1 VNLRLFHL
9 LVKIF
14 IDMKEKIL
22 KVVDVSF
29 SYNQRETLRDI
40 FFEVEKGEILGLL
53 GPNGA
58 GKTTLLR
65 IISGALNPSK
75 GEVFLEGV
83 NISKIPPKERAK
95 KIAVLP
101 QNEPLVG
108 YLKVKEMVM
117 LGRAPYFSLL
127 LGARKE
133 DEEMVE
139 KCLDMVGMKE
149 FAERCMGELSGGER
163 QKVLVARA
171 LAQQPRL
178 LLLDEPIV
186 HLDLSHQLE
195 ILFLLKKLKE
205 EQNLAIIAVLHDVNL
220 ASYFSDRLLLMKDG
234 KIFAL
239 GEPKDVITQENI
251 KEVFNIHAI
260 VRSNPLSSRPYI
272 SIVHRRPA
280 KGKRIHLIAG
290 GGSGR
295 EIMERLAGEGFS
307 LSLGVVNVGDSDYE
321 TAQGLNIECAEEAP
335 FAPISDE
342 AFGRAME
349 LIKEAEAV
357 IIAPFPFGRGNLLNL
372 ELAEAAQRE
381 GKKVFIAGNDIEGR
395 DFTEGKA
402 KKKIDSLMENGAKL
416 FHSIEELLRLL
427 DE

>member
-1 VNLRLFHL
+1 
-9 LVKIF
+9 
-14 IDMKEKIL
+14 MQEEIL

-29 SYNQRETLRDI
+29 SYNHRETLKDI
-40 FFEVEKGEILGLL
+40 SFGIKKGEILAIL

-65 IISGALNPSK
+65 IISGALTPSE
-75 GEVFLEGV
+75 GEVFFEG
-83 NISKIPPKERAK
+83 ISIKKILPKEKAK

-101 QNEPLVG
+101 QNEPLVE

-127 LGARKE
+127 FGPRKA
-133 DEEMVE
+133 DEEIVKE
-139 KCLDMVGMKE
+139 CLNMVGMKE
-149 FAERCMGELSGGER
+149 FAERKMGELSGGER
-163 QKVLVARA
+163 QKVLIARA

-205 EQNLAIIAVLHDVNL
+205 ERNLAIISVLHDVNL
-220 ASYFSDRLLLMKDG
+220 ASYFSDRLLLMKEG
-234 KIFAL
+234 KIFAF

-251 KEVFNIHAI
+251 KKVFNIHAI

-272 SIVHRRPA
+272 SIVHRHPA

-295 EIMERLAGEGFS
+295 EIMERLVGEGYS

-321 TAQGLNIECAEEAP
+321 TAEGLDIECAEEAP
-335 FAPISDE
+335 FAPISEE
-342 AFGRAME
+342 AFERAKE
-349 LIKEAEAV
+349 LVKEAEAV
-357 IIAPFPFGRGNLLNL
+357 IIAPLPFGKGNLKNL
-372 ELAEAAQRE
+372 ELAEVAKRE

-395 DFTEGKA
+395 DFTEGEAA
-402 KKKIDSLMENGAKL
+402 KKIESLLKNGAKL
-416 FHSIEELLRLL
+416 FSSIEELLKLL
-427 DE
+427 VE

>member
-1 VNLRLFHL
+1 
-9 LVKIF
+9 
-14 IDMKEKIL
+14 MQEEIL

-29 SYNQRETLRDI
+29 SYNHRETLKDI
-40 FFEVEKGEILGLL
+40 SFGIKKGEILAIL

-65 IISGALNPSK
+65 IISGALTPSE
-75 GEVFLEGV
+75 GEVFFEG
-83 NISKIPPKERAK
+83 ISLKKILPKEKAK
-95 KIAVLP
+95 RIAVLS
-101 QNEPLVG
+101 QNEPLVE

-127 LGARKE
+127 FGPRKA
-133 DEEMVE
+133 DEEIVKE
-139 KCLDMVGMKE
+139 CLNMVGMKE
-149 FAERCMGELSGGER
+149 FAERKMGELSGGER
-163 QKVLVARA
+163 QKVLIARA

-205 EQNLAIIAVLHDVNL
+205 ERNLAIISVLHDVNL
-220 ASYFSDRLLLMKDG
+220 ASYFSDRLLLMKEG
-234 KIFAL
+234 KIFAF

-251 KEVFNIHAI
+251 KKVFNIHAI

-272 SIVHRRPA
+272 SIVHRHPA

-295 EIMERLAGEGFS
+295 EIMERLVGEGYS

-321 TAQGLNIECAEEAP
+321 TAEGLDIECAEEAP
-335 FAPISDE
+335 FAPISEE
-342 AFGRAME
+342 AFERAKE
-349 LIKEAEAV
+349 LVKEAEAV
-357 IIAPFPFGRGNLLNL
+357 IIAPLPFGKGNLKNL
-372 ELAEAAQRE
+372 ELAEVAKRE

-395 DFTEGKA
+395 DFTEGEAA
-402 KKKIDSLMENGAKL
+402 KKIESLLKNGAKL
-416 FHSIEELLRLL
+416 FSSIEELLKLL
-427 DE
+427 VE

>member
-1 VNLRLFHL
+1 
-9 LVKIF
+9 
-14 IDMKEKIL
+14 MQEEIL

-29 SYNQRETLRDI
+29 SYNHRETLKDI
-40 FFEVEKGEILGLL
+40 SFGIKKGEILAIL

-65 IISGALNPSK
+65 IISGALTPSE
-75 GEVFLEGV
+75 GEVFFEG
-83 NISKIPPKERAK
+83 ISLKKILPKEKAK
-95 KIAVLP
+95 RIAVLS
-101 QNEPLVG
+101 QNEPLVE

-127 LGARKE
+127 FGPRKA
-133 DEEMVE
+133 DEEIVKE
-139 KCLDMVGMKE
+139 CLNMVGMKE
-149 FAERCMGELSGGER
+149 FAERKMGELSGGER
-163 QKVLVARA
+163 QKVLIARA

-205 EQNLAIIAVLHDVNL
+205 ERNLAIISVLHDVNL

-234 KIFAL
+234 KIFAF

-251 KEVFNIHAI
+251 KKVFNIHAI

-272 SIVHRRPA
+272 SIVHRHPA

-295 EIMERLAGEGFS
+295 EIMERLVGEGYS

-321 TAQGLNIECAEEAP
+321 TAEGLDIECAEEAP
-335 FAPISDE
+335 FAPISEE
-342 AFGRAME
+342 AFERAKE
-349 LIKEAEAV
+349 LVKEAEAV
-357 IIAPFPFGRGNLLNL
+357 IIAPLPFGKGNLKNL
-372 ELAEAAQRE
+372 ELAEVAKRE

-395 DFTEGKA
+395 DFTEGEAA
-402 KKKIDSLMENGAKL
+402 KKIESLLKNGAKL
-416 FHSIEELLRLL
+416 FSSIEELLKLL
-427 DE
+427 VE